1 MDALE
6 QLEAEIEEGK
16 SVTNFDIAI
25 SGGKPVEGFLESK
38 DGVLKAFDTGPIDY
52 GVTTKEIEEIAAKSV
67 TLTVADEKMVIATHQ
82 RAKAMRIQI
91 EAKRKVHKEVAIDYG
106 KRVDDGAKALKALI
120 EPVEDSLKAM
130 RDQAEEIKAKA
141 KREAEEAKRL
151 LVDSRL
157 KQLAEL
163 EWSSNALVVA
173 DMTDEEFDD
182 ELSKAGEYFAVI
194 RQKREAEAEAKRLA
208 DEAAAEAQR
217 LVDLQIEKDRK
228 ELEELREEKRRLE
241 VERDLREHEAKEKEI
256 ENAKILA
263 EWQAKIDASGVFRDE
278 IQKEEREAAE
288 AKRQKELADQ
298 QAEHDRQQQ
307 ILRDQFA
314 EQQAIID
321 KARQDA
327 EAEAKRVQDENDRL
341 EREATLKQ
349 LEAEEKEQ
357 AARFEQE
364 RIAREAEQAEKNR
377 VAAEARAAY
386 LESIKPDA
394 EKIRAFGAALSNWV
408 EANLPTVE
416 KDESKDLLCNVGSTL
431 DEVCGVLLDFGM
443 GSNGSMP
450 F

>member
-6 QLEAEIEEGK
+6 RLEAQLEEGK
-16 SVTNFDIAI
+16 TVTNFDIAI
-25 SGGKPVEGFLESK
+25 SGGKPVEGLLESK
-38 DGVLKAFDTGPIDY
+38 EGILKAFGTGPIDY

-67 TLTVADEKMVIATHQ
+67 TLTVADEKLVIATHQ
-82 RAKAMRIQI
+82 RAKALRIQI

-151 LVDSRL
+151 LVESRL

-163 EWSSNALVVA
+163 EWASNALVVA
-173 DMTDEEFDD
+173 EMTDEEFDD
-182 ELSKAGEYFAVI
+182 ELSKAGEYFSVI
-194 RQKREAEAEAKRLA
+194 RAKREKDAETKRLA

-217 LVDLQIEKDRK
+217 LLNIQIEKDRK
-228 ELEELREEKRRLE
+228 ELEELRALKKQQEEDARL
-241 VERDLREHEAKEKEI
+241 KEI

-263 EWQAKIDASGVFRDE
+263 DIQLKIDAS
-278 IQKEEREAAE
+278 QQAEREAAE
-288 AKRQKELADQ
+288 AIRKQQLADQ
-298 QAEHDRQQQ
+298 QAEHERQQQ

-321 KARQDA
+321 KAREDA
-327 EAEAKRVQDENDRL
+327 EAETKRIQDENDRL

-357 AARFEQE
+357 AKRLEEE
-364 RIAREAEQAEKNR
+364 RVAREAEIAEKNR

-394 EKIRAFGAALSNWV
+394 EKIRSFGAALSNWV

-416 KDESKDLLCNVGSTL
+416 KDESKAILHNVGASL
-431 DEVCGVLLDFGM
+431 DEVCGVMMDFGM
-443 GSNGSMP
+443 ESNGSMP